1 MPLVSRCAWEVAVHQ
16 VNEEDE
22 QGEWSRAQ
30 GGEAAGGTVSLPVRV
45 LRNRMFRD

>member
-30 GGEAAGGTVSLPVRV
+30 GRGGR
-45 LRNRMFRD
+45 RNRFITCEGVA